1 MAERILVVEDDASIL
16 EMTSDILRA
25 SGYEVLGVRHP
36 DLVLQIVD
44 RERPDLIVLDIMLP
58 RMSGVEV
65 ADKLWVNG
73 FGTIPI
79 VGVSA
84 SGIMTD
90 LANQTPFF
98 ASVIRKPF
106 ELDTLLRS
114 VHDALVAA
122 IPTLEVAEIT
132 QPV

>member
-1 MAERILVVEDDASIL
+1 
-16 EMTSDILRA
+16 
-25 SGYEVLGVRHP
+25 VRHP